1 MDRSSEGP
9 DSNAAWPRRRGVVAL
24 GAICAAL
31 CARCYAGVPASDV
44 QLEATQIKKNVETAE
59 ALHARCVDAGADA
72 TPGIADALC
81 SAEMRALADIQQNAE
96 TLLKQAGATDAG
108 GGG

>member
-1 MDRSSEGP
+1 
-9 DSNAAWPRRRGVVAL
+9 
-24 GAICAAL
+24 
-31 CARCYAGVPASDV
+31 V